1 MRGEKVVK
9 RSSFGSIVRKRLS
22 DITNSQSQPKLHK
35 QDEMPPVISSSEKDY
50 IDQLLKENMA
60 LMKLLEDRD
69 KLLELSGAEL
79 QKQRI
84 TLQKMQLQNWSLAQS
99 NSHILAELNLGRE
112 KLKALQHELICKDA
126 LLKAKNLE
134 LEEKEKTNCL
144 KTVSQGEKEAARESL
159 GQANNDIKPHKPN
172 RRRSTRS
179 RSMSPS
185 ASQHVSRKERIE
197 NKRPCL
203 RRQSA
208 RFESQ
213 QHEPSEKLF
222 EIEDV
227 KFPAGHQIKNAMHKD
242 GSTQLGSSIKKE
254 ERDKSCARRSETR
267 ESQRSS
273 IGRPLRQAVGKVQS
287 YKEIPVNIKMRRSE

>member
-134 LEEKEKTNCL
+134 LE
-144 KTVSQGEKEAARESL
+144 GEKEAARESL